1 MKQSVASIWILG
13 LLLSLSGS
21 SWAGPASFQ
30 DVTMQPSTEADMVL
44 AYGEHPDQFGELRLP
59 HGPGPHPVLVVIH
72 GGCWMPAYDVAH
84 IRPLAD
90 ALTGLGFATWT
101 LSYRRPD
108 GQQDSWPD
116 TFLDVASGLDELR
129 DLAEDHALDLS
140 DLTVL
145 GHSAG
150 GQLALWL
157 AARPQLAS
165 EHPLHSENPLSVT
178 RVLALAPVTDMV
190 DFATMD
196 QGCAAGARQVMGGSP
211 QDWPERFQAVT
222 PVDNLPL
229 DARVD
234 LVHAVAD
241 RIVPLAQSEDFAEQ
255 FRAAGGEAELH
266 TLAEPAG
273 HFDVLLSYGAGWALL
288 EALLDQVR

>member
-1 MKQSVASIWILG
+1 MKRNVPSIWILG
-13 LLLSLSGS
+13 LLLSLSSPG
-21 SWAGPASFQ
+21 WAGPASFEQ
-30 DVTMQPSTEADMVL
+30 VTMQAATEADMVL

-84 IRPLAD
+84 IRPLSD

-108 GQQDSWPD
+108 GAQDPWPD
-116 TFLDVASGLDELR
+116 TFMDVARGLDELR

-157 AARPQLAS
+157 VGHAA
-165 EHPLHSENPLSVT
+165 N
-178 RVLALAPVTDMV
+178 
-190 DFATMD
+190 
-196 QGCAAGARQVMGGSP
+196 
-211 QDWPERFQAVT
+211 
-222 PVDNLPL
+222 
-229 DARVD
+229 
-234 LVHAVAD
+234 
-241 RIVPLAQSEDFAEQ
+241 
-255 FRAAGGEAELH
+255 
-266 TLAEPAG
+266 
-273 HFDVLLSYGAGWALL
+273 
-288 EALLDQVR
+288 